1 LRILHTADWH
11 VGRLIRG
18 RSRADE
24 HRAVLDEIAALAARE
39 HVDVVIVA
47 GDLFDLAA
55 PSPEAEEIVYRALLA
70 LADGGAHV
78 VVIAGNHDHPR
89 RFEAIKPLLERTGRV
104 HSGATLARPDAGGV
118 LTLTTT
124 AGETARIAL
133 FPFLSQRGIVT
144 ADFLMRGDA
153 ADHAQSYDRRTGELV
168 RALCAPF
175 STDSVNLLVGH
186 MMVEKAV
193 AGGGERAAH
202 MNEEYRVSA
211 SCFDHPSLHYVAL
224 GHVHRAQRL
233 PAACPVWYS
242 GSPLQLDFGETENE
256 PGIVLIEAVAGKPA
270 AVEQRRLQA
279 GRRLR
284 SVRGLAATLADAIG
298 DAGDAYLRLV
308 LDDPPRPGLAEELQ
322 EIYPNAVKIEL
333 AAVEARGDSTG
344 DLGSAGDLG
353 DRLDRAPR
361 DSFAEYLAERGEDD
375 PRLIALFD
383 QLLDESYEV
392 HAAEA
397 T

>member
-11 VGRLIRG
+11 VGRQIKG

-24 HRAVLDEIAALAARE
+24 HRAVLDEIAGLAARE
-39 HVDVVIVA
+39 GADLVIVA
-47 GDLFDLAA
+47 GDLFDVAA
-55 PSPEAEEIVYRALLA
+55 PSPEAEEIVYGALLA

-78 VVIAGNHDHPR
+78 VLVAGNHDHPR
-89 RFEAIKPLLERTGRV
+89 RFEAIKPLLQRTGRV
-104 HSGATLARPDAGGV
+104 HAGAVLARPADGGV
-118 LTLTTT
+118 LTVTT
-124 AGETARIAL
+124 ASGETARIAL

-144 ADFLMRGDA
+144 ADALMRGDA
-153 ADHAQSYDRRTGELV
+153 ADHAQSYAQRTAELV

-175 STDSVNLLVGH
+175 ATDSVNLLVGH
-186 MMVEKAV
+186 MMVERAV

-202 MNEEYRVSA
+202 MGEDYRVGA

-224 GHVHRAQRL
+224 GHVHRAQRI

-256 PGIVLIEAVAGKPA
+256 PGVVLIEARAGKPA
-270 AVEQRRLQA
+270 EVEERRLRA

-284 SVRGLAATLADAIG
+284 TVRGLAAALGDATR
-298 DAGDAYLRLV
+298 DAGDAYLRL
-308 LDDPPRPGLAEELQ
+308 LLEDPPRPGLADELQ
-322 EIYPNAVKIEL
+322 ALYPNAVKIEL
-333 AAVEARGDSTG
+333 AAVEPGGDA
-344 DLGSAGDLG
+344 AGDLS

-361 DSFAEYLAERGEDD
+361 ESFAEYLSERGEDD
-375 PRLIALFD
+375 PRLLALFD
-383 QLLDESYEV
+383 QLLDDTHEV